1 MGVETLPI
9 AEDILRKHIFILITV
24 AGLVGLVAS
33 PTEAFNASK
42 EALDLCLNVIVP
54 TLFPFFVFSSL
65 AVSFGLADIL
75 GTVFGPIMK
84 PLFNVN
90 GSCSAALILGL
101 VSGFPVG
108 AKTAISLY
116 QKGLC
121 TKTEAERLL
130 AFSNNAGPAFVLGTV
145 GIGIWNSSKVGW
157 ILWLTQIASSVAVG
171 MIFGR
176 LWKGKQDIGFTEVK
190 TDGRKTIP
198 FLETVTESVKS
209 SAINLIYITS
219 FIVFFA
225 VTVRLLSISGIIP
238 ITAKLLQR
246 TFSFVGLD
254 MHEWES
260 LLSGIFEFATGIKNV
275 GHAEPYSHSLTLTAA
290 ILGWAGFSVHCQVL
304 TFVHDSGLS
313 PLSYI
318 LGKAMQTVFST
329 VGIFLLSRFLPSEES
344 ISVFAQYADTVVHKS
359 SVIHITALGIT
370 LTVLMTVIVLLL
382 LTRKNG
388 NPTPLRK
395 R

>member
-42 EALDLCLNVIVP
+42 EALYLCLNVIVP

-65 AVSFGLADIL
+65 AVSFGLAEIL
-75 GTVFGPIMK
+75 GKVFGPIMK

-108 AKTAISLY
+108 AKTTISLY

-157 ILWLTQIASSVAVG
+157 MLWLTQIVSSVAVG

-176 LWKGKQDIGFTEVK
+176 IWKGKQENITAEVK
-190 TDGRKTIP
+190 RDNRKTIP
-198 FLETVTESVKS
+198 FLESLTESVKG

-225 VTVRLLSISGIIP
+225 VTVKLLSISGIIP
-238 ITAKLLQR
+238 ITAKILQR
-246 TFSFVGLD
+246 VFAFVDLNLY
-254 MHEWES
+254 EWES
-260 LLSGIFEFATGIKNV
+260 LLSGIFEFATGINSV
-275 GHAEPYSHSLTLTAA
+275 GHSEPYSHSLTLTAA

-304 TFVHDSGLS
+304 TFVHDSGLC

-329 VGIFLLSRFLPSEES
+329 VGVFLLSRFIVTEES
-344 ISVFAQYADTVVHKS
+344 LSVFAQYTDNVIHKS
-359 SVIHITALGIT
+359 SIIHFTALGIII
-370 LTVLMTVIVLLL
+370 TVLFTVIALLL
-382 LTRKNG
+382 LTRKNSSS
-388 NPTPLRK
+388 T
-395 R
+395 